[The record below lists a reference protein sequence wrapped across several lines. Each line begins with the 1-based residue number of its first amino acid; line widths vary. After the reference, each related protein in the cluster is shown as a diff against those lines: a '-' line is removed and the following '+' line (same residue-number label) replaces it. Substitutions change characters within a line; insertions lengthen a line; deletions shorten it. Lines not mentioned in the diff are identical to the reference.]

1 MLFKILYSK
10 YYIEFFLNLII
21 EEKLKEDKRK
31 AEILL
36 YYLLTELSMS
46 KNHFKVKKIIYEK
59 LRKQAS
65 VLFLAIFS
73 LDIVQIDS
81 PL

>member
-36 YYLLTELSMS
+36 YYLLTDLSMS
-46 KNHFKVKKIIYEK
+46 KNHFKVNKIIYEK
-59 LRKQAS
+59 LRKQSS

-73 LDIVQIDS
+73 LDIVD
-81 PL
+81 